1 MGSHLFT
8 QNGLKFNK
16 RPSNGAQLKET
27 IMDHE
32 KAIEY
37 LEEMKN
43 FYVKFKTSE
52 RHLLDD
58 IELYIDKTIDSI
70 EELLEFEE

>member
-1 MGSHLFT
+1 
-8 QNGLKFNK
+8 
-16 RPSNGAQLKET
+16 
-27 IMDHE
+27 MDHE